1 MGRMLDSPS
10 ELDAVPEM
18 IADWSAWA
26 QPPQVSEPVDSKVLE
41 RMLFGTSEVSVKQ
54 CAS

>member
-1 MGRMLDSPS
+1 MLDGPS
-10 ELDAVPEM
+10 ELDAIPEM
-18 IADWSAWA
+18 IADWSVWA
-26 QPPQVSEPVDSKVLE
+26 QPSQVSEPIDSRVLE

>member
-10 ELDAVPEM
+10 QLDAIPEM

-26 QPPQVSEPVDSKVLE
+26 PPQVSEPIDSKVLE

>member
-1 MGRMLDSPS
+1 MLDSPS
-10 ELDAVPEM
+10 ELDPIPEM